1 MDSKMEQNETNGAD
15 TAERNPKPCRCSC
28 GCGGKGSNKLAV
40 AIWAALLFG
49 VIGILGYF
57 DGKPRRLMRQ
67 ADELYKKHEFEASTE
82 CLRQAAE
89 LGDPWAQVYY
99 GERLKNGVGTKMDAA
114 AAVEWFR
121 KAAARNNPDAF
132 YMLGICYADG
142 DGVERDPKKAGE
154 FYRKAAE
161 LGNPWAQVRYGERL
175 KNGGPGV
182 EKNVPEAVKW
192 FRKSADQ
199 NCYEGLYQLGL
210 CFEKGEGVERDS
222 DKAKEYYRKAAES
235 LRHWA
240 DRDNPW
246 AQVYYGEWLKT
257 GFGVE
262 KNVPEAVKWFRRSA
276 ELNCPDAFYQLGIC
290 YENGEGVAVDLNE
303 AEAWYRKALVAGYGP
318 SAQNDLDR
326 IAWLRS
332 TGAVVTSY
340 AANSTRPDA
349 VPRVSEADRLLQEA
363 QDLYLR
369 QDFAASMENLR
380 RSAELGNPWA
390 QAYCGEWLMA
400 GGFGVEK
407 DASEAVKWFRRSAEL
422 NCPEAFYQLGICYE
436 NGEGVAADPDE
447 AEAWYRKALDAG
459 FGPPARESLDRIANR
474 KTAQNAGTN

>member
-1 MDSKMEQNETNGAD
+1 MEQNETNGAD

-99 GERLKNGVGTKMDAA
+99 GEWLRTGFGM
-114 AAVEWFR
+114 
-121 KAAARNNPDAF
+121 
-132 YMLGICYADG
+132 
-142 DGVERDPKKAGE
+142 
-154 FYRKAAE
+154 
-161 LGNPWAQVRYGERL
+161 
-175 KNGGPGV
+175 
-182 EKNVPEAVKW
+182 EKNV
-192 FRKSADQ
+192 
-199 NCYEGLYQLGL
+199 
-210 CFEKGEGVERDS
+210 
-222 DKAKEYYRKAAES
+222 
-235 LRHWA
+235 
-240 DRDNPW
+240 
-246 AQVYYGEWLKT
+246 T
-257 GFGVE
+257 
-262 KNVPEAVKWFRRSA
+262 EAVKWFRRSA